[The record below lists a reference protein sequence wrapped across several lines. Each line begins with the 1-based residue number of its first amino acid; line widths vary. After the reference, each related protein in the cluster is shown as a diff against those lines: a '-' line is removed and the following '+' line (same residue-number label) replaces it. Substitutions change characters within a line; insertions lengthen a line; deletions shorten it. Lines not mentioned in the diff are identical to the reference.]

1 MKRKR
6 GLRPAVVAVM
16 GTGILAL
23 GASGLATAGLKTK
36 SATTSVGE
44 READSIEAKCKRGAK
59 AISGGF
65 YAEESIVGDNPF
77 NLIFES
83 QKTGGRRWES
93 AAYNAGNGPA
103 SLTSLVYCRDEKV
116 KRSSSETTLSDS
128 ETGSVTAK
136 CPRGTKALSGGFST
150 ENFFVGLVDAR
161 APLPFES
168 RLSSKREWTASAR
181 NLGNLSGTFSA
192 QVVCHEGKRLKT
204 TTDSTAAPDDGTYD
218 LVATCKRGTRA
229 VSGGFESSIP
239 PQGEGGPWAF
249 SSQRQG
255 KRHWA
260 VSFFVT
266 YFDGIKATFTA
277 YAYCEKTG

>member
-1 MKRKR
+1 MKRDLLR
-6 GLRPAVVAVM
+6 GRTIAAVLA
-16 GTGILAL
+16 TSILAL
-23 GASGLATAGLKTK
+23 GVGGLAAAGLKTK

-44 READSIEAKCKRGAK
+44 READSIEAKCKRGTK

-83 QKTGGRRWES
+83 QRTGGRRWES

-103 SLTSLVYCRDEKV
+103 SLTSLAYCRDEKV
-116 KRSSSETTLSDS
+116 KRRSSETTLSDS

-168 RLSSKREWTASAR
+168 RLSSKREWTASAP
-181 NLGNLSGTFSA
+181 TW
-192 QVVCHEGKRLKT
+192 
-204 TTDSTAAPDDGTYD
+204 
-218 LVATCKRGTRA
+218 AT
-229 VSGGFESSIP
+229 
-239 PQGEGGPWAF
+239 
-249 SSQRQG
+249 
-255 KRHWA
+255 
-260 VSFFVT
+260 
-266 YFDGIKATFTA
+266 
-277 YAYCEKTG
+277 